1 MRTDETTAPPDP
13 APAPRPG
20 GTLRELPVLVVVAF
34 VVALLVKSF
43 LLQAFYIP
51 SSSMRPTL
59 RIGDRVLVNKVIY
72 HLSEPARGDI
82 VVFTAPDGTGGS
94 ADDEGLLDRV
104 MRTLAS
110 GLGAPAPGEQD
121 FIKRV
126 MGLPGERVEVRDGVL
141 LVDGRRIREAPARRG
156 GYLAARD
163 SSDFGPEVVPPG
175 EYFMLGDN
183 RPNSADSRYALGTI
197 DEEQLIGQ
205 AFVVIW
211 PLPDFQLLGLGP
223 SRLVS
228 AR

>member
-1 MRTDETTAPPDP
+1 MRTEEAAVPPGP
-13 APAPRPG
+13 APGARPG

-34 VVALLVKSF
+34 VVALLVKTF

-72 HLSEPARGDI
+72 HLSEPTRGDV
-82 VVFTAPDGTGGS
+82 VVFTAPDGTGAS
-94 ADDEGLLDRV
+94 AVDESLLDRV
-104 MRTLAS
+104 LRTLSS
-110 GLGAPAPGEQD
+110 GLGAPGPGEQD

-141 LVDGRRIREAPARRG
+141 FVDGRRIREVPATRG

-163 SSDFGPEVVPPG
+163 SSDFGPRVVPPG
-175 EYFMLGDN
+175 KYFMLGDN
-183 RPNSADSRYALGTI
+183 RPNSADSRYTLGMI
-197 DEEQLIGQ
+197 DEDQLIGQ

-211 PLPDFQLLGLGP
+211 PVPDFQLLGLSP
-223 SRLVS
+223 RPVS